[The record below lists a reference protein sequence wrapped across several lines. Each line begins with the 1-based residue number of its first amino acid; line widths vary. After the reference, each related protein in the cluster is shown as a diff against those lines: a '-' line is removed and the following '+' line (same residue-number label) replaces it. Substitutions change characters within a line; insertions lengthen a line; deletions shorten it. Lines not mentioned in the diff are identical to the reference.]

1 MYGGIAVPLLKTRE
15 PGAGQPIDLCPYAQ
29 AVRAL
34 AMRTCLG
41 LRDSVGVNG
50 AEHTRMRDDPDRFVH
65 D

>member
-1 MYGGIAVPLLKTRE
+1 MDDGIALALLKPRE
-15 PGAGQPIDLCPYAQ
+15 AGAGQPIDLCPHAQ
-29 AVRAL
+29 AVSAL

-50 AEHTRMRDDPDRFVH
+50 AEHTHMRDDPDRFLH